1 MLYNFDAVTDRKNT
15 NSMKWDKSNK
25 LFGSDDLIN
34 MWVADMDFPCPEL
47 VVKAVKERA
56 EYPVYGY
63 SFPPE
68 SLYDVI
74 VERLDRVYGW
84 KIKKEWIVFTAGVVN
99 GLYSAVGAFTNPG
112 DEVVVQP
119 PVYYPFF
126 NAVKDNGCQILYN
139 PLAFDGQRY
148 AMDLDNLEELFK
160 TVTTFPARVPR
171 IKMLILCSPHNPV
184 GRVWSKEELAA
195 LGEICLKNNCMLI
208 SDEIHSELLVGDVQ
222 HTVTAT
228 ISPELEQQT
237 ITFLSASKT
246 FNLAGLATSFAVIP
260 NDYWRG
266 EFIKSRAG
274 HNSGN
279 LFGFAA
285 LEAAFRHGDEYL
297 RQLLVYLKDNIKFF
311 TGYIESN
318 ISGLKVIK
326 PEGTY
331 LVWVDMRKLD
341 MNALELQNFIRCKAR
356 LALDD
361 GYAFGPGG
369 EGFQRFN
376 LACPRIV
383 LRAALERL
391 EQAVAAIKVTNIP
404 LNP

>member
-1 MLYNFDAVTDRKNT
+1 MLYDFDAMINRKNT
-15 NSMKWDKSNK
+15 NSMKWDKSIK

-34 MWVADMDFPCPEL
+34 MWVADMDFPCPEP

-63 SFPPE
+63 SFPPD
-68 SLYDVI
+68 SLYDAI

-99 GLYSAVGAFTNPG
+99 GLYTAVGAFTNPG

-119 PVYYPFF
+119 PVYYPFL
-126 NAVKDNGCQILYN
+126 NAVKDNGCQVLYN
-139 PLAFDGQRY
+139 HLLFDGERY
-148 AMDLDNLEELFK
+148 AMDLANLEELFK
-160 TVTTFPARVPR
+160 PVTTFPARSPR
-171 IKMLILCSPHNPV
+171 IKSLILCSPHNPV

-208 SDEIHSELLVGDVQ
+208 SDEIHSELLVDDVK

-228 ISPELEQQT
+228 ISPELEQHT
-237 ITFLSASKT
+237 ITFMSASKT

-260 NDYWRG
+260 NDHWRN

-274 HNSGN
+274 HNNGN

-297 RQLLVYLKDNIKFF
+297 EELLVYIKDNIKFF
-311 TGYIESN
+311 TGYIESK
-318 ISGLKVIK
+318 IPGLKVIK

-331 LVWVDMRKLD
+331 LVWVDMRSLG
-341 MNALELQNFIRCKAR
+341 MNALELQDFIRTKAR

-383 LRAALERL
+383 VQQALERL
-391 EQAVAAIKVTNIP
+391 EEAVSK
-404 LNP
+404 L